1 MEVPEVREVVSSSYA
16 RLQVPVV
23 SVVLPQC
30 GRVALTQACVCSLQA
45 VTSVSVEIILVVDG
59 GSEDEY
65 RQTLSFFRRSVEV
78 PWRIV
83 WVARTSG
90 YARAV
95 NAGLQWVRAKEAV
108 LIANNDL
115 LFKEDAIGVCLKWLR
130 KGWKY
135 RVGAVTCRLVS
146 PDGTIQHNVQHFP
159 VWWKVLYEQLRM
171 HRWIGAFP
179 ILYGP
184 YFTYDRVALP
194 DWVWGTFFLVH
205 RRVLSGL
212 GGLPVAP
219 VRMYM
224 EDWLWCW
231 WMRRCGWEI
240 LFTPETEVIHWMGGT
255 TGWDAGERRRWLE
268 RIEAYVLWRCWSV
281 GQVVWRRGLVGAGR
295 SALGFRELGRAG
307 SSP

>member
-1 MEVPEVREVVSSSYA
+1 MVGRCGVVEVPEVRRVASSSYA
-16 RLQVPVV
+16 GLEVPVV
-23 SVVLPQC
+23 SVVLPQF
-30 GRVALTQACVCSLQA
+30 GRVDLTRACVCSLQS
-45 VTSVSVEIILVVDG
+45 VTSVPVEVILVLDG
-59 GSEDEY
+59 SSEEEY
-65 RQTLSFFRRSVEV
+65 WQTLRFFRRAVEV
-78 PWRIV
+78 PWRVV
-83 WVARTSG
+83 WVVRRSG

-95 NAGLQWVRAKEAV
+95 NAGLRWVRAKEAV

-115 LFKEDAIGVCLKWLR
+115 VFKEDALGVCLKWLR
-130 KGWKY
+130 RGWGY

-146 PDGTIQHNVQHFP
+146 PDGTLQHNVQHFP

-179 ILYGP
+179 VLYGP

-205 RRVLSGL
+205 RRVVERL

-219 VRMYM
+219 VPMYM

-231 WMRRCGWEI
+231 WIRRYGWEI
-240 LFTPETEVIHWMGGT
+240 LFTPEAEVIHWMSGT
-255 TGWDAGERRRWLE
+255 TGLDEEERRRWLE

-281 GQVVWRRGLVGAGR
+281 WQVVWRRGVVGLGGR
-295 SALGFRELGRAG
+295 CWG
-307 SSP
+307 SGS